1 MNKKIAFYMPKHEP
15 KSDVF
20 GSATLGFAGKLGIS
34 SDASCEFTETPCG
47 IVLNGDYESILSGI
61 TAKKYRAAIVLC
73 GNAGGEN
80 TFVRRLFEKLN
91 CPVVGGGAAMDGNV
105 GGLIA
110 GGGQASV
117 LLIDDEDFEISVE
130 TKNIHQ
136 HVVGPC
142 YVDFDDSNPRIVTA
156 IDGQEPRL
164 WLNKQKNA
172 LGFKEDDF
180 EHFTLSDTNGVNA
193 HLSWNGENIVSGRDL
208 VHTMIAR
215 YVKPEEVYASVLDF
229 YDDSENTIVFG
240 CAGIKGITGE
250 ISEVK
255 SLGLYMY
262 GEICMTES
270 GAEFGNLML
279 SKITLTKR

>member
-1 MNKKIAFYMPKHEP
+1 MKKIAFYMPGHRPE
-15 KSDVF
+15 SDVF
-20 GSATLGFAGKLGIS
+20 GAATLGFAGREGCEA
-34 SDASCEFTETPCG
+34 DAICEFAEVPSG
-47 IVLNGDYESILSGI
+47 IVLNGTYESILSNI
-61 TAKKYRAAIVLC
+61 PTKNYRAAIALC

-80 TFVRRLFEKLN
+80 VFVRQLFEKLS
-91 CPVVGGGAAMDGNV
+91 CPVVGGGAAMDGDI

-117 LLIDDEDFEISVE
+117 LLIDDERFEIRVT

-136 HVVGPC
+136 HVIGFC
-142 YVDFDDSNPRIVTA
+142 QVDFDVENPRVVAA

-164 WLNKQKNA
+164 WLSTQKKA
-172 LGFKEDDF
+172 LGFSEDDF
-180 EHFTLSDTNGVNA
+180 EHFTLSDVNGVNA
-193 HLSWNGENIVSGRDL
+193 HLSWNGQNIVSGRDL
-208 VHTMIAR
+208 EHNMIAR
-215 YVKPEEVYASVLDF
+215 YIKPEEVYASVLDF
-229 YDDSENTIVFG
+229 YGDDENTIVFG

-262 GEICMTES
+262 GEICMTEF

-279 SKITLTKR
+279 SKITLTK